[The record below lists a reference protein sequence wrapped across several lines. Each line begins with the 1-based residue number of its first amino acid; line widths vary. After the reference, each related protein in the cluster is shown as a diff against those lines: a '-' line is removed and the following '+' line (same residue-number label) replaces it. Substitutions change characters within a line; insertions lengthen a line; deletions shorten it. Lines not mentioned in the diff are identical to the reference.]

1 MLEIE
6 FTEEQQVLIDKIKE
20 ETGLS
25 DEDIIKSLGLDK
37 KEKISIESDVQEL
50 SEEELKEQIKEK
62 MKDERL
68 TDEQIVIVKLE
79 TLKKILEWP
88 RNRGRKEYQIYLEGG
103 SLSARQSIIAKCYD
117 CMGGYPDGTMDCYV
131 EDCVHH
137 DFMPY
142 REGGKIVRRGK
153 NKTEE
158 DENNN
163 ETETEETA
171 TE

>member
-1 MLEIE
+1 M
-6 FTEEQQVLIDKIKE
+6 
-20 ETGLS
+20 
-25 DEDIIKSLGLDK
+25 
-37 KEKISIESDVQEL
+37 SIESDYEETKKKLLAMLPEGETETDIIVNEEESLQKSENHIIESGVKEL
-50 SEEELKEQIKEK
+50 SEEELKEQIKER

-79 TLKKILEWP
+79 TLKIILEWP

-103 SLSARQSIIAKCYD
+103 SLSARQAIIGKCYD

-131 EDCVHH
+131 EDCVLH

-142 REGGKIVRRGK
+142 REGGRIIRRGK

-158 DENNN
+158 NED
-163 ETETEETA
+163 ETESEENSTE
-171 TE
+171 